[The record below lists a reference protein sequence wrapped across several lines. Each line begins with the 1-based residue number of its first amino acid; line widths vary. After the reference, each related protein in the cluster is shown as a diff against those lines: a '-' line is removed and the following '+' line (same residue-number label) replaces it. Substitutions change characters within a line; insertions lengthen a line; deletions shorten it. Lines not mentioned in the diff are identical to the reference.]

1 MAFIGFEGF
10 EGLLCIWEIEEEKW
24 ERKERKGKERK
35 NTYEGVREKKGI
47 GDVEVDK
54 VVGIGVHRGRSV
66 R

>member
-1 MAFIGFEGF
+1 MYIYMWEVGEG
-10 EGLLCIWEIEEEKW
+10 KW
-24 ERKERKGKERK
+24 EREGKK
-35 NTYEGVREKKGI
+35 DTYEGVREKKGI